1 MRKRKK
7 GFCRLCLLRMNTV
20 RRPPLFGAP
29 STVPQYKEGMAMKD
43 TDALKYVLKNKPLPQ
58 GAKAAYD
65 GLIAEGAEPLFIIV
79 GDLKKNGRYC
89 ETAMIFTADSVTCY
103 DGEPGVY
110 ERLYYTDLKEV
121 ESKRMYGNATLSAV
135 MPGGKREIF
144 FRYTYAVAALC
155 DAAALFINHVRDG
168 ENIHDESAVMA
179 VTFERALSVCP
190 KCGRTLLHPG
200 AECIMCR
207 SKTRVV
213 KKLFKYIRPQLP
225 VIVICIFLS
234 LFTTFMALVPPV
246 ITGFIVD
253 SVFPADPKES
263 TIGILS
269 FFSRIAEDK
278 TQLLLIM
285 ILCLFG
291 TYVLQYGVGI
301 IRAYLMRTVG
311 DKAVAA
317 MRNDIYTKAQYLPMK
332 FYDKTST
339 GSVINRIAGD
349 SSTLQQ
355 FMLRITQEAVVHL
368 FQLVGIICI
377 MLALDPYLTLL
388 SLIPVVFI
396 VVATRIFSLKIRPYY
411 RRIWRRWASVFSTLS
426 DTIPC
431 VKVVKS
437 FTGERRSS
445 DKFVEKNNDWLR
457 MDLRIG
463 KLATAFPQVIS
474 FLVTCGSLIIWG
486 VGGSLVLEGS
496 NPAYSAGLIISF
508 ISFAS
513 MFYNPVT
520 FFANLS
526 DSFQSALASTEKILD
541 ILEAEPESQAESYV
555 VPDKLRGKIEFLHV
569 GFSFDR
575 TKKVLDDV
583 TLTIEPGEV
592 VGIVGTTGSGKSTLI
607 NLLMRF
613 YDGYSGEILVDGHN
627 IKNFELGGYRAQIG
641 YVQQEPMMF
650 SDTIFNNIAYSNPDA
665 SVEDVIKAADI
676 ANAHGF
682 IAKQPDSYDTVLGE
696 RGVGVSG
703 GEKQRISIARAVLKN
718 PSILIFD
725 EATAA
730 VDSETEHL
738 IQEAIDRLI
747 EGKTTLMIAHRL
759 STLKRANRIIV
770 VDGGRIIE
778 NGSPEE
784 LMAKKGKYY
793 KLVQIQ
799 SMAQDAEKMKAE
811 ERFE

>member
-1 MRKRKK
+1 MEE
-7 GFCRLCLLRMNTV
+7 NT
-20 RRPPLFGAP
+20 FII
-29 STVPQYKEGMAMKD
+29 
-43 TDALKYVLKNKPLPQ
+43 KNKPLP
-58 GAKAAYD
+58 KS
-65 GLIAEGAEPLFIIV
+65 AESIVDALNGKGENVQFVIV
-79 GDLKKNGRYC
+79 GDLSLKGRYS
-89 ETAMIFTADSVTCY
+89 ETALVFTDSAVIYC
-103 DGEPGVY
+103 DGTSESGVRY
-110 ERLYYTDLKEV
+110 VYSDMKDV

-135 MPGGKREIF
+135 MPNGKREVF
-144 FRYTYAVAALC
+144 FRYTYSVAALC
-155 DAAALFINHVRDG
+155 DAAALFIDHINEGADRN
-168 ENIHDESAVMA
+168 EELAIMA

-207 SKTRVV
+207 SKIKIV
-213 KKLFKYIRPQLP
+213 KKLSKYIRPQFKTIL
-225 VIVICIFLS
+225 VCIVLS
-234 LFTTFMALVPPV
+234 LITTAMSLIPPT

-253 SVFPADPKES
+253 AVFPGGGGSSVGFLNAFAER
-263 TIGILS
+263 IGENTGRLL
-269 FFSRIAEDK
+269 FSMIAC
-278 TQLLLIM
+278 LL
-285 ILCLFG
+285 F
-291 TYVLQYGVGI
+291 TYILQYGIGI

-317 MRNDIYTKAQYLPMK
+317 LRNDIYLKAQYLPMR

-349 SSTLQQ
+349 SATLQQ
-355 FMLRITQEAVVHL
+355 FMLRITQEAVVHA
-368 FQLVGIICI
+368 FQLVGIVVI
-377 MLALDPYLTLL
+377 MLVLNPSLTLL

-396 VVATRIFSLKIRPYY
+396 VIATRIFSKKIKPYY
-411 RRIWRRWASVFSTLS
+411 RIIWRRWSSVFATLA

-431 VKVVKS
+431 IKVVKS
-437 FTGERRSS
+437 FTGETRSA
-445 DKFVEKNNDWLR
+445 DKFKEKNDEWLR
-457 MDLRIG
+457 VDLKIG
-463 KLATAFPQVIS
+463 KLTTAFPQIIS
-474 FLVTCGSLIIWG
+474 FMVTCGSLIIWG
-486 VGGSLVLEGS
+486 IGGGKVIAGESG
-496 NPAYSAGLIISF
+496 YSAGLIVAF
-508 ISFAS
+508 ISYAS

-526 DSFQSALASTEKILD
+526 DSFQGALASTEKILD
-541 ILEAEPESQAESYV
+541 ILEAEPETQAEAHV
-555 VPDKLRGKIEFLHV
+555 VPDKLSGKIEFLHV

-627 IKNFELGGYRAQIG
+627 IKNFDLSAYRSQIG

-650 SDTIFNNIAYSNPDA
+650 SDTIFNNIAYSNPGA
-665 SVEDVIKAADI
+665 SVEDVIHAADI

-682 IAKQPDSYDTVLGE
+682 IARQPDSYDTMLGE

-703 GEKQRISIARAVLKN
+703 GEKQRISIARAVLKA

-747 EGKTTLMIAHRL
+747 AGKTTLMIAHRL
-759 STLKRANRIIV
+759 STLRKANRIIV
-770 VDGGRIIE
+770 VDNGKIIE
-778 NGSPEE
+778 NGTPEE
-784 LMAKKGKYY
+784 LMAMKGKYY

-799 SMAQDAEKMKAE
+799 SMAADAERIREE
-811 ERFE
+811 ERL

>member
-1 MRKRKK
+1 MS
-7 GFCRLCLLRMNTV
+7 TESV
-20 RRPPLFGAP
+20 R
-29 STVPQYKEGMAMKD
+29 D
-43 TDALKYVLKNKPLPQ
+43 VLKNKAIPK
-58 GAKAAYD
+58 GAVEIYEQLA
-65 GLIAEGAEPLFIIV
+65 AEGERVLFVIV
-79 GDLKKNGRYC
+79 GDLSLKGKYA
-89 ETAMIFTADSVTCY
+89 ETALIFTD
-103 DGEPGVY
+103 
-110 ERLYYTDLKEV
+110 KEV
-121 ESKRMYGNATLSAV
+121 VGYDSNGGGTLRIKYSDMSDVVAKRMYGNATLSAV
-135 MPGGKREIF
+135 MPSGRREVF
-144 FRYTYAVAALC
+144 FRYTYSVAALC
-155 DAAALFINHVRDG
+155 DAAALFIEHVRDG
-168 ENIHDESAVMA
+168 ANLDDEYAVMA

-207 SKTRVV
+207 SKVKVV
-213 KKLFKYIRPQLP
+213 KKLSKYLRPQLTT
-225 VIVICIFLS
+225 IIICIILS
-234 LFTTFMALVPPV
+234 LFTTAMALVPPT

-253 SVFPADPKES
+253 VVFPGGSGES
-263 TIGILS
+263 AVGILNSIAS
-269 FFSRIAEDK
+269 FVGGDSGR
-278 TQLLLIM
+278 LLLAM
-285 ILCLFG
+285 IICLLL

-301 IRAYLMRTVG
+301 VRAYLMRRVG
-311 DKAVAA
+311 DRAVASL
-317 MRNDIYTKAQYLPMK
+317 RNDIYEKAQYLPMK

-349 SSTLQQ
+349 SATLQA

-368 FQLVGIICI
+368 FQLVGIVVI
-377 MLALDPYLTLL
+377 MLALNPTLTLL
-388 SLIPVVFI
+388 SLIPVLFI
-396 VVATRIFSLKIRPYY
+396 VIATRIFSSKIKPYY
-411 RRIWRRWASVFSTLS
+411 RRIWRRWSSVFATLS

-431 VKVVKS
+431 VKVIKS
-437 FTGERRSS
+437 FTGETRSS
-445 DKFVEKNNDWLR
+445 DTFKRKNEDWLE
-457 MDLRIG
+457 MDLKIG
-463 KLATAFPQVIS
+463 KISTAFPQIIS

-486 VGGSLVLEGS
+486 IGGSHVISGDEGFT
-496 NPAYSAGLIISF
+496 AGLIVSF
-508 ISFAS
+508 ISYAS

-541 ILEAEPESQAESYV
+541 ILEAEPETNAESCV
-555 VPDKLRGKIEFLHV
+555 VPDEIKGKIEFLHV

-583 TLTIEPGEV
+583 TLTINPGEV

-627 IKNFELGGYRAQIG
+627 IKNFDLAAYRGRIG
-641 YVQQEPMMF
+641 YVQQDPMMF
-650 SDTIFNNIAYSNPDA
+650 SDTIYNNIAYSNPSA
-665 SVEDVIKAADI
+665 SVDDVIRAADI

-682 IAKQPDSYDTVLGE
+682 IARQPDAYDTTLGE

-703 GEKQRISIARAVLKN
+703 GEKQRISIARAVLKS

-738 IQEAIDRLI
+738 IQDAIDKLI

-770 VDGGRIIE
+770 VDDGKIIE
-778 NGSPEE
+778 NGTPEE

-793 KLVQIQ
+793 KLVMIQ
-799 SMAQDAEKMKAE
+799 SMAAESEKMREE
-811 ERFE
+811 ERF

>member
-1 MRKRKK
+1 
-7 GFCRLCLLRMNTV
+7 
-20 RRPPLFGAP
+20 
-29 STVPQYKEGMAMKD
+29 MKSD
-43 TDALKYVLKNKPLPQ
+43 EFILKNKPIPN
-58 GAKAAYD
+58 
-65 GLIAEGAEPLFIIV
+65 GAETVIDSIISNGERVLFVIV
-79 GDLKKNGRYC
+79 GDLNLRGRYVS
-89 ETAMIFTADSVTCY
+89 TALIFTDSYVISY
-103 DGEPGVY
+103 NGEVGSEKRY
-110 ERLYYTDLKEV
+110 NFSDMKEV
-121 ESKRMYGNATLSAV
+121 ESKRMYGNATLSAL
-135 MPGGKREIF
+135 MPDGRREVF

-155 DAAALFINHVRDG
+155 DAAALFINHVNCG
-168 ENIHDESAVMA
+168 AELNEECAIMA

-207 SKTRVV
+207 SKLKIV
-213 KKLFKYIRPQLP
+213 KQLSKYITPH
-225 VIVICIFLS
+225 VKTIIVCIILS
-234 LFTTFMALVPPV
+234 LITTALSLVPPT

-253 SVFPADPKES
+253 VVFSGGEGKSSVGILNSIAAAVGEDSLRLLLTMIACLLF
-263 TIGILS
+263 TYIFQYGIGIMRS
-269 FFSRIAEDK
+269 
-278 TQLLLIM
+278 
-285 ILCLFG
+285 
-291 TYVLQYGVGI
+291 
-301 IRAYLMRTVG
+301 YLMRTVG

-317 MRNDIYTKAQYLPMK
+317 LRSDIYLKAQYLPMR

-355 FMLRITQEAVVHL
+355 FMLRITQEAVVHA
-368 FQLVGIICI
+368 FQLVGIVVI
-377 MLALDPYLTLL
+377 MLTLNPTLTLF
-388 SLIPVVFI
+388 SLIPVIFI
-396 VVATRIFSLKIRPYY
+396 VFATRIFSRKIRPYY
-411 RRIWRRWASVFSTLS
+411 RRIWRRWSSVFATLS

-431 VKVVKS
+431 IKVVKS

-445 DKFVEKNNDWLR
+445 DKFEEKNRDWLE
-457 MDLRIG
+457 MDLKIG
-463 KLATAFPQVIS
+463 KLATAFPQIIS
-474 FLVTCGSLIIWG
+474 FLVTCGSLIIWA
-486 VGGSLVLEGS
+486 VGGTRVIDGVEG
-496 NPAYSAGLIISF
+496 YSAGLVVSF
-508 ISFAS
+508 ISYAS

-526 DSFQSALASTEKILD
+526 DSFQGALASTEKILD
-541 ILEAEPESQAESYV
+541 ILEAEPETVAESHV
-555 VPDKLRGKIEFLHV
+555 IPDKLDGKIEFLHV

-583 TLTIEPGEV
+583 TFTINPGEV
-592 VGIVGTTGSGKSTLI
+592 VGIVGTTGSGKSTLV

-627 IKNFELGGYRAQIG
+627 IKNFDIAAYRAQIG

-650 SDTIFNNIAYSNPDA
+650 SDTIFNNIAYSNPEA
-665 SVEDVIKAADI
+665 SVEDVIHAADV

-682 IAKQPDSYDTVLGE
+682 IARQPDAYDTVLGE

-703 GEKQRISIARAVLKN
+703 GEKQRISIARAVLKS

-747 EGKTTLMIAHRL
+747 AGKTTLMIAHRL
-759 STLKRANRIIV
+759 STLRRANRIIV
-770 VDGGRIIE
+770 VDNGKIIE

-784 LMAKKGKYY
+784 LMALKGKYY
-793 KLVQIQ
+793 KLVEIQ
-799 SMAQDAEKMKAE
+799 SMAQNAERMREE
-811 ERFE
+811 ERL

>member
-1 MRKRKK
+1 MENS
-7 GFCRLCLLRMNTV
+7 GFII
-20 RRPPLFGAP
+20 
-29 STVPQYKEGMAMKD
+29 
-43 TDALKYVLKNKPLPQ
+43 KNKPIP
-58 GAKAAYD
+58 KD
-65 GLIAEGAEPLFIIV
+65 AEKIVSALTENGETVQFVIV
-79 GDLKKNGRYC
+79 GDLSLSGRYA
-89 ETAMIFTADSVTCY
+89 ETALIFTDTAVVSYNGTA
-103 DGEPGVY
+103 DGEKRY
-110 ERLYYTDLKEV
+110 EYRDMKEV

-135 MPGGKREIF
+135 MPNGKREVF
-144 FRYTYAVAALC
+144 FRYTYSVASLC
-155 DAAALFINHVRDG
+155 DAAALFINHTNEGADKN
-168 ENIHDESAVMA
+168 EELAVMA

-207 SKTRVV
+207 SKIKIV
-213 KKLFKYIRPQLP
+213 KQFSKYIRPQLKTI
-225 VIVICIFLS
+225 IVCIVLS
-234 LFTTFMALVPPV
+234 LITTAMSLVPPT

-253 SVFPADPKES
+253 VVFPGGGGRS
-263 TIGILS
+263 NVGILN
-269 FFSRIAEDK
+269 FIADTVGEN
-278 TQLLLIM
+278 TGRLLLTM
-285 ILCLFG
+285 IACLLF
-291 TYVLQYGVGI
+291 TYILQYGIGI
-301 IRAYLMRTVG
+301 MRAYLMRTVG

-317 MRNDIYTKAQYLPMK
+317 MRNDIYLKAQYLPMR

-349 SSTLQQ
+349 TATLQQ
-355 FMLRITQEAVVHL
+355 FMLRITQEAVVHA
-368 FQLVGIICI
+368 FQLVGIIII
-377 MLALDPYLTLL
+377 MLVLNPSLTLL

-396 VVATRIFSLKIRPYY
+396 VVATRIFTKKIRPYY
-411 RRIWRRWASVFSTLS
+411 RIIWRRWSSVFATLA

-431 VKVVKS
+431 IKVVKS
-437 FTGERRSS
+437 FTGENRSG
-445 DKFVEKNNDWLR
+445 DKFKEKNDEWLR
-457 MDLRIG
+457 MDLKIG
-463 KLATAFPQVIS
+463 KLTTAFPQIIS
-474 FLVTCGSLIIWG
+474 FMVTCGSLIIWG
-486 VGGSLVLEGS
+486 IGGSKVIAGESG
-496 NPAYSAGLIISF
+496 YSAGLIVAF
-508 ISFAS
+508 ISYAS

-526 DSFQSALASTEKILD
+526 DSFQGALASTEKILD
-541 ILEAEPESQAESYV
+541 ILEAEPETQAESHV
-555 VPDKLRGKIEFLHV
+555 VPDNLSGRIDFLHV

-583 TLTIEPGEV
+583 TLTINPGEV

-627 IKNFELGGYRAQIG
+627 IKNFDLSAYRAQIG

-650 SDTIFNNIAYSNPDA
+650 SDTIFNNIAYSNPGA
-665 SVEDVIKAADI
+665 SVEEVIHAADI

-682 IAKQPDSYDTVLGE
+682 IARQPDSYDTMLGE

-703 GEKQRISIARAVLKN
+703 GEKQRISIARAVLKS

-747 EGKTTLMIAHRL
+747 AGKTTLMIAHRL

-770 VDGGRIIE
+770 VDNGRIIE
-778 NGSPEE
+778 NGTPEE
-784 LMAKKGKYY
+784 LMALKGKYY

-799 SMAQDAEKMKAE
+799 SMAADAERIREE
-811 ERFE
+811 ERL

>member
-1 MRKRKK
+1 
-7 GFCRLCLLRMNTV
+7 MNT
-20 RRPPLFGAP
+20 
-29 STVPQYKEGMAMKD
+29 EMI
-43 TDALKYVLKNKPLPQ
+43 LKNKKIP
-58 GAKAAYD
+58 
-65 GLIAEGAEPLFIIV
+65 EGAMPIVEQLMGGGERVLFAIV
-79 GDLKKNGRYC
+79 GDLSLKGKYADTAVFFT
-89 ETAMIFTADSVTCY
+89 ETALITY
-103 DGEPGVY
+103 DGVPGESQRYAYADMQDV
-110 ERLYYTDLKEV
+110 T
-121 ESKRMYGNATLSAV
+121 SKRMYGNATLSAKL
-135 MPGGKREIF
+135 PDGKRRVF

-155 DAAALFINHVRDG
+155 DAASLFITHVRDG
-168 ENIHDESAVMA
+168 ANLQEEVAVMA

-207 SKTRVV
+207 SKKKIV
-213 KKLFKYIRPQLP
+213 KKLYKYIQPQMPL
-225 VIVICIFLS
+225 IILCIILS
-234 LFTTFMALVPPV
+234 LFTTFMALVPPT

-253 SVFPADPKES
+253 SVFGGETTQYTFFA
-263 TIGILS
+263 GIQEWLK
-269 FFSRIAEDK
+269 DD
-278 TQLLLIM
+278 THMLLITM
-285 ILCLFG
+285 ILCLLF

-311 DKAVAA
+311 DRAVSDL
-317 MRNDIYTKAQYLPMK
+317 RNDIYRKAQYLPMK

-349 SSTLQQ
+349 SNTLQA
-355 FMLRITQEAVVHL
+355 FMLRITQEAVVHF
-368 FQLVGIICI
+368 FQMIGIIAI
-377 MLALDPYLTLL
+377 MLALNPSLTLL
-388 SLIPVVFI
+388 SLFPIPII
-396 VVATRIFSLKIRPYY
+396 VILTRVFSLKIRPYY
-411 RRIWRRWASVFSTLS
+411 RRIWRRWSSVFATLA

-431 VKVVKS
+431 VKVIKS
-437 FTGERRSS
+437 FTGEKRSAER
-445 DKFVEKNNDWLR
+445 FEEKNAEWLA
-457 MDLRIG
+457 MDLRLG
-463 KLATAFPQVIS
+463 KIATAFPQCVS
-474 FLVTCGSLIIWG
+474 FFVTCGSLIIWAVGGTNVING
-486 VGGSLVLEGS
+486 VGG
-496 NPAYSAGLIISF
+496 YSAGLIVSF
-508 ISFAS
+508 ISYAS

-526 DSFQSALASTEKILD
+526 DSFQGALASTEKILD
-541 ILEAEPESQAESYV
+541 ILEAEPETQSEAHV
-555 VPDKLRGKIEFLHV
+555 VPDKLQGKIEFLHV

-627 IKNFELGGYRAQIG
+627 IKNFDLSAYRSQIG

-650 SDTIFNNIAYSNPDA
+650 SDTIFRNIAYSNPDA
-665 SVEDVIKAADI
+665 TVEDVIHAADV

-682 IAKQPDSYDTVLGE
+682 IVRQPDAYDTMLGE

-703 GEKQRISIARAVLKN
+703 GEKQRLSIARAVLLN

-747 EGKTTLMIAHRL
+747 AGKTTLMIAHRL
-759 STLKRANRIIV
+759 STLRRANRIIV
-770 VDGGRIIE
+770 VDQGRIIE

-784 LMAKKGKYY
+784 LMALKGKYY

-799 SMAQDAEKMKAE
+799 SMTQEAESLRAE
-811 ERFE
+811 ENF

>member
-1 MRKRKK
+1 METTE
-7 GFCRLCLLRMNTV
+7 LI
-20 RRPPLFGAP
+20 
-29 STVPQYKEGMAMKD
+29 
-43 TDALKYVLKNKPLPQ
+43 LKNKPIP
-58 GAKAAYD
+58 KS
-65 GLIAEGAEPLFIIV
+65 AEPTVTKMVEDGENILFVIV
-79 GDLKKNGRYC
+79 GDLNLSGCYS
-89 ETAMIFTADSVTCY
+89 EATLIFTDRSVTGVY
-103 DGEPGVY
+103 SDGEEAKTY
-110 ERLYYTDLKEV
+110 LYGDMKEV
-121 ESKRMYGNATLSAV
+121 RAKRMYGNATLSAV
-135 MPGGKREIF
+135 MPNGKREIF
-144 FRYTYAVAALC
+144 FRYTYAVATLC
-155 DAAALFINHVRDG
+155 DASALFISHLNEGADLN
-168 ENIHDESAVMA
+168 EELAVMA

-207 SKTRVV
+207 SKLKIV
-213 KKLFKYIRPQLP
+213 KQLSKYILPQAKTI
-225 VIVICIFLS
+225 IVCIFLS
-234 LFTTFMALVPPV
+234 LFTTALSLVPPT

-253 SVFPADPKES
+253 VVFSNGKSE
-263 TIGILS
+263 IGILNS
-269 FFSRIAEDK
+269 IANAVGEPGLR
-278 TQLLLIM
+278 LLLTM
-285 ILCLFG
+285 IACLLF
-291 TYVLQYGVGI
+291 TYILQYGVGI

-311 DKAVAA
+311 DKAVSAL
-317 MRNDIYTKAQYLPMK
+317 RNDIYRKAQYLPMR

-355 FMLRITQEAVVHL
+355 FMLRITQEAVVHA

-377 MLALDPYLTLL
+377 MLALNPTLTLL

-396 VVATRIFSLKIRPYY
+396 VFATRIFALKIRPYY
-411 RRIWRRWASVFSTLS
+411 RRIWRRWSSLFATLS

-431 VKVVKS
+431 IKVVKS
-437 FTGERRSS
+437 FTGEKRSTS
-445 DKFVEKNNDWLR
+445 KFEEKNNDWLK
-457 MDLRIG
+457 MDLKIG
-463 KLATAFPQVIS
+463 KLATSFPQIIS
-474 FLVTCGSLIIWG
+474 FMVTCGSLIIWA
-486 VGGSLVLEGS
+486 VGGSKVIAGESG
-496 NPAYSAGLIISF
+496 YSAGLIVSF
-508 ISFAS
+508 ISYAS

-541 ILEAEPESQAESYV
+541 ILEAEPETQAESHV
-555 VPDKLRGKIEFLHV
+555 IPDKFNGKIEFLHV
-569 GFSFDR
+569 SFSFDR

-583 TLTIEPGEV
+583 TFTINPGEV
-592 VGIVGTTGSGKSTLI
+592 VGIVGTTGSGKSTLV
-607 NLLMRF
+607 NLLMHF

-627 IKNFELGGYRAQIG
+627 IKNFDLSAFREQIG

-665 SVEDVIKAADI
+665 SIEEVIHAADV

-682 IAKQPDSYDTVLGE
+682 IARQPDAYDTMLGE

-703 GEKQRISIARAVLKN
+703 GEKQRISIARAVLKS

-747 EGKTTLMIAHRL
+747 AGKTTLMIAHRL
-759 STLKRANRIIV
+759 STLRRANRIIV
-770 VDGGRIIE
+770 VDNGKIIE

-784 LMAKKGKYY
+784 LMALKGKYY

-799 SMAQDAEKMKAE
+799 SMAADADRMRE
-811 ERFE
+811 EENF

>member
-1 MRKRKK
+1 ME
-7 GFCRLCLLRMNTV
+7 NTE
-20 RRPPLFGAP
+20 FI
-29 STVPQYKEGMAMKD
+29 
-43 TDALKYVLKNKPLPQ
+43 LKNKPIP
-58 GAKAAYD
+58 KAAQPVIEQMKND
-65 GLIAEGAEPLFIIV
+65 GENILFVIV
-79 GDLKKNGRYC
+79 GDLGLNGKYAD
-89 ETAMIFTADSVTCY
+89 TALIFTDNAVVSVNGSSEDARRYSFADM
-103 DGEPGVY
+103 
-110 ERLYYTDLKEV
+110 KEV
-121 ESKRMYGNATLSAV
+121 VAKRMYGNATLSAL
-135 MPGGKREIF
+135 MPNGKREVF
-144 FRYTYAVAALC
+144 FRYTYSVAALC
-155 DAAALFINHVRDG
+155 DASALFINHVNDG
-168 ENIHDESAVMA
+168 AELNEEIAVMA

-207 SKTRVV
+207 SKIKIV
-213 KKLFKYIRPQLP
+213 KQLSKYIAPQLKTI
-225 VIVICIFLS
+225 IVCIILS
-234 LFTTFMALVPPV
+234 LITTALSLVPPT
-246 ITGFIVD
+246 ITGYIVD
-253 SVFPADPKES
+253 VVFTEGGKSSVKLLNFIASKFGES
-263 TIGILS
+263 QFRLLLTMIACLMFTYIFQYGIGI
-269 FFSRIAEDK
+269 
-278 TQLLLIM
+278 
-285 ILCLFG
+285 
-291 TYVLQYGVGI
+291 V
-301 IRAYLMRTVG
+301 RAYLMRTVG

-317 MRNDIYTKAQYLPMK
+317 MRNDIYLKAQYLPMK

-355 FMLRITQEAVVHL
+355 FMLRITQEAVVHA
-368 FQLVGIICI
+368 FQLVGIIII
-377 MLALDPYLTLL
+377 MLSLNPMLTLF
-388 SLIPVVFI
+388 SLIPVIFI
-396 VVATRIFSLKIRPYY
+396 VIATRIFALKIRPYY
-411 RRIWRRWASVFSTLS
+411 RRIWRRWSSVFATLS

-431 VKVVKS
+431 IKVVKS
-437 FTGERRSS
+437 FTGEKRSS
-445 DKFVEKNNDWLR
+445 SRFEEKNADWLQ
-457 MDLRIG
+457 MDLKIG
-463 KLATAFPQVIS
+463 KLATAFPQIIA

-486 VGGSLVLEGS
+486 IGGSKVIDGV
-496 NPAYSAGLIISF
+496 PGYSAGLIVAF
-508 ISFAS
+508 ISYAS

-526 DSFQSALASTEKILD
+526 DSFQGALASTEKILD
-541 ILEAEPESQAESYV
+541 ILEAEPETQAESHV
-555 VPDKLRGKIEFLHV
+555 IPDKLEGKIEFLHV

-583 TLTIEPGEV
+583 TLTINPGEV
-592 VGIVGTTGSGKSTLI
+592 VGIVGTTGSGKSTLV

-627 IKNFELGGYRAQIG
+627 IKNFDLSAYREQIG

-665 SVEDVIKAADI
+665 SVEEVIHAADV

-682 IAKQPDSYDTVLGE
+682 IARQPDAYDTMLGE

-703 GEKQRISIARAVLKN
+703 GEKQRISIARAVLKS

-747 EGKTTLMIAHRL
+747 AGKTTLMIAHRL
-759 STLKRANRIIV
+759 STLRRANRIIV
-770 VDGGRIIE
+770 VDGGKIIE

-784 LMAKKGKYY
+784 LMALKGKYY

-799 SMAQDAEKMKAE
+799 SMAADADRMREE
-811 ERFE
+811 ERF

>member
-1 MRKRKK
+1 MESN
-7 GFCRLCLLRMNTV
+7 GFI
-20 RRPPLFGAP
+20 
-29 STVPQYKEGMAMKD
+29 
-43 TDALKYVLKNKPLPQ
+43 LKNKPIPKDAQPLIEKMQ
-58 GAKAAYD
+58 AD
-65 GLIAEGAEPLFIIV
+65 GESILFVIV
-79 GDLKKNGRYC
+79 GDLGLNGRYSD
-89 ETAMIFTADSVTCY
+89 TALIFTENAVVSFNGSADDVRRY
-103 DGEPGVY
+103 IYADM
-110 ERLYYTDLKEV
+110 KEV
-121 ESKRMYGNATLSAV
+121 VAKRMYGNATLSAL
-135 MPGGKREIF
+135 MPNGKREVF
-144 FRYTYAVAALC
+144 FRYTYSVAALC
-155 DAAALFINHVRDG
+155 DASALFINHINEG
-168 ENIHDESAVMA
+168 AEMNEEIAVMA

-207 SKTRVV
+207 SKLKIV
-213 KKLFKYIRPQLP
+213 KQLSKYITPQLKT
-225 VIVICIFLS
+225 IVVCIILS
-234 LFTTFMALVPPV
+234 LITTALSLVPPT

-253 SVFPADPKES
+253 VVFSGGKSSVGLLNLIASKVGQDQFRLLMTMIACLLF
-263 TIGILS
+263 TYIFQYGIGI
-269 FFSRIAEDK
+269 
-278 TQLLLIM
+278 M
-285 ILCLFG
+285 
-291 TYVLQYGVGI
+291 
-301 IRAYLMRTVG
+301 RAYLMRTVG
-311 DKAVAA
+311 DKAVSAL
-317 MRNDIYTKAQYLPMK
+317 RNDIYLKAQYLPMK

-355 FMLRITQEAVVHL
+355 FMLRITQEAVVHA
-368 FQLVGIICI
+368 FQLVGIVVI
-377 MLALDPYLTLL
+377 MLALNPTLTLL
-388 SLIPVVFI
+388 SLIPVIFI
-396 VVATRIFSLKIRPYY
+396 VIATRIFSLKIRPYY
-411 RRIWRRWASVFSTLS
+411 RRIWRRWSSVFATLS

-431 VKVVKS
+431 IKVVKS
-437 FTGERRSS
+437 FTGEKRSS
-445 DKFVEKNNDWLR
+445 SKFEEKNSDWLQ
-457 MDLRIG
+457 MDLKIG
-463 KLATAFPQVIS
+463 KLATAFPQIIS

-486 VGGSLVLEGS
+486 IGGSKVIAGEAGF
-496 NPAYSAGLIISF
+496 SAGLIVSF
-508 ISFAS
+508 ISYAS

-526 DSFQSALASTEKILD
+526 DSFQGALASTEKILD
-541 ILEAEPESQAESYV
+541 ILEAEPETQAESHV
-555 VPDKLRGKIEFLHV
+555 VPDKLEGKIEFLHV

-583 TLTIEPGEV
+583 TLTINPGEV
-592 VGIVGTTGSGKSTLI
+592 VGIVGTTGSGKSTLV

-627 IKNFELGGYRAQIG
+627 IKNFDLSAFREQIG

-665 SVEDVIKAADI
+665 SVEDVIHAADV

-682 IAKQPDSYDTVLGE
+682 IARQPDAYDTMLGE

-703 GEKQRISIARAVLKN
+703 GEKQRISIARAVLKS

-747 EGKTTLMIAHRL
+747 AGKTTLMIAHRL
-759 STLKRANRIIV
+759 STLRRANRIIV
-770 VDGGRIIE
+770 VDGGKIIE

-784 LMAKKGKYY
+784 LMALKGKYY

-799 SMAQDAEKMKAE
+799 SMAADADRMREE
-811 ERFE
+811 ERF